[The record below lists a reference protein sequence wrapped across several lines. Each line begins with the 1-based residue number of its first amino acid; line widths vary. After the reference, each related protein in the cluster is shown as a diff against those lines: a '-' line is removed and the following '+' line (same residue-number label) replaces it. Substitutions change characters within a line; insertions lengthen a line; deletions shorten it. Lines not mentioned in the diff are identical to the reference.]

1 MDQRPILQLYAP
13 PKDQIGIA
21 SRRSCRSWPFA
32 AASFLIQSFYL
43 CLFKPTPS
51 YFGFSSGEA
60 QASLLLSSPPPPT
73 VRPKVYFL
81 LLSRWKASFP
91 SCTEPYCTTPM
102 ARKLLRGIHG
112 STSHPQLLTWDCL
125 VTPAGF
131 VTRRSTSFRPR
142 PRRPRPLQLRR
153 SRSRGGPPRPEWL
166 KGSRRWSSPTPWL
179 SWLDWKKVNA
189 CWLPSCLFLL
199 LRVVSITTACEWLL
213 WQALS
218 LYLSPLCWNKAWIS
232 QGVNTINQW

>member
-13 PKDQIGIA
+13 PKDQIGVA

-60 QASLLLSSPPPPT
+60 QASLLLSSPHPPT

-142 PRRPRPLQLRR
+142 PRRPRPLRLRR
-153 SRSRGGPPRPEWL
+153 SRSHGGPPRPEWL
-166 KGSRRWSSPTPWL
+166 KGSRRWSSPRML
-179 SWLDWKKVNA
+179 IAL
-189 CWLPSCLFLL
+189 LFVPAATSSKYYHSMWMI
-199 LRVVSITTACEWLL
+199 VVASSFS
-213 WQALS
+213 LS
-218 LYLSPLCWNKAWIS
+218 LSFVLE
-232 QGVNTINQW
+232 